1 MKKILFYTILLFY
14 NILNAQCYTDIQLG
28 TYHVVGIRANNT
40 IWGWGSSTRGQVGSA
55 INANPSPL
63 EISNLTDWSKIYA
76 GGYNTF
82 IIKSNGTLFGTGTS
96 DFGQLGTGSSNAI
109 NATLQQIGSATNW
122 FKIAP
127 SDEMTI
133 ALKTNGT
140 IWGWGQ
146 TDNYELGNNLC
157 CANQLTPIQIG
168 TDSNWVDIETSKS
181 GSGFAIKGNGS
192 LWGWGFNAIGNLG
205 VGSSTAAVNVPTQI
219 GIATNWVK
227 INAGGSHILAL
238 KTDQTLWSWG
248 GGVYGQTGDG
258 LAPMLYRNIPRQIG
272 SDPWREIT
280 AGYDVSFGI
289 KTNGTLWGWG
299 LNDAGQLGLG
309 NSSSQVFPA
318 QIGTAN
324 DWAKIMTDGFYTVMA
339 IKNDGSV
346 YMWGSNQTG
355 VYGNG
360 TLDNNFTVPTLIPNI
375 CASLSQNEFN
385 VPYKVIQLYPNP
397 AKEMVSISYSL
408 NEKANISLY
417 DLSGRLL
424 QQHTTQTT
432 QGEWQCNTSQMPEGV
447 YIVVI
452 QNQNGKVWQEKL
464 IIK

>member
-1 MKKILFYTILLFY
+1 MKKLLFFMLLLQHSV
-14 NILNAQCYTDIQLG
+14 INAQCYTDIQLG
-28 TYHVVGIRANNT
+28 TYHVVGIRTNNT
-40 IWGWGSSTRGQVGSA
+40 VWGWGTSGFGQLGLLG
-55 INANPSPL
+55 NFNPSPL
-63 EISNLTDWSKIYA
+63 EISNLTDWSKIFA
-76 GGYNTF
+76 GGANTF
-82 IIKSNGTLFGTGTS
+82 IIKNNGTLWGLGTS
-96 DFGQLGTGSSNAI
+96 NYGQLGTGSSSGVNAS
-109 NATLQQIGSATNW
+109 LQQIGTGTNW
-122 FKIAP
+122 LKIAP
-127 SDEMTI
+127 TVEMTI

-146 TDNYELGNNLC
+146 TDDYELGNNLC

-168 TDSNWVDIETSKS
+168 TDSNWVDIETGFNAFS
-181 GSGFAIKGNGS
+181 FAIKNNGG
-192 LWGWGFNAIGNLG
+192 LWGWGFNIGGVLG
-205 VGSSTAAVNVPTQI
+205 QGSSTVTVNVPTQI
-219 GIATNWVK
+219 GTATNWSK
-227 INAGGSHILAL
+227 LNAGSSHILAL

-248 GGVYGQTGDG
+248 GGGSGQTGDG
-258 LAPMLYRNIPRQIG
+258 LNPMLFRNTPRQIG
-272 SDPWREIT
+272 TETWKEVV
-280 AGYDVSFGI
+280 AGNKVSFGI

-309 NSSSQVFPA
+309 NTSPQVFPT

-339 IKNDGSV
+339 IKNDGAV

-375 CASLSQNEFN
+375 CASLSATELSLPANG
-385 VPYKVIQLYPNP
+385 IQLYPNP

-424 QQHTTQTT
+424 QQHTTQNI
-432 QGEWQCNTSQMPEGV
+432 QGEWQCNTSQMPAGV
-447 YIVVI
+447 YIVVV
-452 QNQNGKVWQEKL
+452 QNENGNLWQEKL
-464 IIK
+464 IIQ